1 MRKILTVVGGLGI
14 LFGLWQ
20 LGLHW
25 LGPTVG
31 IRGHNSADQFE
42 TKFADQ
48 FESKF
53 KEIQLDMSEKN
64 VDQILAGYR
73 CERRELAE
81 DEKEEPPNP
90 YGYWKLKRKASFVKT
105 YGPRVNEG
113 DFYIQLYFDDNYSV
127 VGRLLVK
134 PPKDE
139 FTRKYLKIQLE
150 MTEEQVDQIL
160 AGYPCERRDVYDIEK
175 DQALWP
181 GGKHKRKASFVKT
194 YNSKHGANE
203 GDFYISVYFDDNYY
217 VVGKVMGEYIS

>member
-1 MRKILTVVGGLGI
+1 MKRILITVVGLGI
-14 LFGLWQ
+14 LFGLWR

-25 LGPTVG
+25 FEPDNPG
-31 IRGHNSADQFE
+31 GHDSAE
-42 TKFADQ
+42 Q
-48 FESKF
+48 FESKY
-53 KEIQLDMSEKN
+53 KEIQLDMSEKI
-64 VDQILAGYR
+64 VDQILGGYR
-73 CERRELAE
+73 YERRELAE
-81 DEKEEPPNP
+81 DEKEAPPNP
-90 YGYWKLKRKASFVKT
+90 YGYWKPNRKASFVKT
-105 YGPRVNEG
+105 FRPLA
-113 DFYIQLYFDDNYSV
+113 DQADLYIQIYFDDNYSV
-127 VGRLLVK
+127 VGRLLMK

-139 FTRKYLKIQLE
+139 FTGKYLRIQIE

-160 AGYPCERRDVYDIEK
+160 AGYPLHERRDVWDIEK